1 MIQRGRHSRRKDS
14 QEIGEQSP
22 RVHMQ
27 TRQSRSLCLISAGK
41 SPRSLLGA
49 SVSKPEKAGGVRQR
63 TRAAP
68 GTATAPTAHRCSQ
81 TSSHLRTDSQPT
93 RFCLFAACALAASAN
108 YASGSSGYT
117 AASVQMMTL
126 RRRTVPAPQQETG
139 RRPSPT
145 ACAPHHNTL

>member
-1 MIQRGRHSRRKDS
+1 MVRCGHHSQRKDS
-14 QEIGEQSP
+14 QETGEQSP
-22 RVHMQ
+22 RVHTQ
-27 TRQSRSLCLISAGK
+27 TRQSRSLCLTSAGK
-41 SPRSLLGA
+41 SRRSLLGA

-81 TSSHLRTDSQPT
+81 PSSHCRTDSQPT

-117 AASVQMMTL
+117 AASVQMITP
-126 RRRTVPAPQQETG
+126 RRETVPAPQQKTG
-139 RRPSPT
+139 RRPSST
-145 ACAPHHNTL
+145 ARAPHHNTL